1 MNLVIGSSGSRQ
13 SEERSNPQSCHCTPT
28 GLPFSYD
35 TDTDQCMFAS
45 VRQTRVRHL
54 GSKGHGRA
62 VAAVTSAGAASGQ
75 DHRDDEALGTLRK
88 TLPAASPHLSLSRTG
103 VAMGTAAYMS
113 PEQVRGEKLD
123 ARTDLFFVRLGALRN
138 GDWATTIHRRHGG
151 GPSRVLT
158 LASAELD

>member
-54 GSKGHGRA
+54 GRKGHGRA
-62 VAAVTSAGAASGQ
+62 VAGYRAPRCLGQ
-75 DHRDDEALGTLRK
+75 DHRDDEARNVLREPCRSD
-88 TLPAASPHLSLSRTG
+88 LIVLSRTG